1 MKNNHSF
8 FLSSML
14 ECFRVVR
21 NIKFMEENEMY
32 NMSGISLE
40 EIALE
45 YQKLDFTKGPIE
57 IAHLLEEKHS
67 EELAMLVQYSMFYD
81 QENFSK
87 MNEVLKMVQ
96 AIKIKRLKDAYY
108 NKTLT
113 EYLKKLDESEKRS
126 LIVYLSD
133 KTSKE
138 SAICI
143 SLLKAS
149 IELNK
154 ERNNTGLHL

>member
-40 EIALE
+40 EIK
-45 YQKLDFTKGPIE
+45 KLKG
-57 IAHLLEEKHS
+57 
-67 EELAMLVQYSMFYD
+67 
-81 QENFSK
+81 
-87 MNEVLKMVQ
+87 
-96 AIKIKRLKDAYY
+96 AYY

-113 EYLKKLDESEKRS
+113 EYFKKLDESAKRK

-133 KTSKE
+133 KPSKE
-138 SAICI
+138 SAIYI

-149 IELNK
+149 IDINK
-154 ERNNTGLHL
+154 EQNNTGLHL